1 MNKFSRLTPEIIEL
15 AKMCEAN
22 KIDTELYTKNKVN
35 RGLRDLN
42 GKGVLT
48 GLTEISEI
56 VSKKIVDGEEVSCDG
71 ELYYRGI
78 DVHKIADGITGAE
91 RHNGFEE
98 VTYLLLFGKLQG
110 CIAQEFRKRCNHEGS
125 EQRHHEQPATCRAHT
140 LLIRPQCERYYY
152 PERAAPVS

>member
-1 MNKFSRLTPEIIEL
+1 MNKFSRLTPEIQEL
-15 AKMCEAN
+15 ALMCEAC
-22 KIDTELYTKNKVN
+22 KIDTELYTKYNVN

-42 GKGVLT
+42 GRGVLT

-78 DVHKIADGITGAE
+78 DVHDITDGVLNSG

-98 VTYLLLFGKLQG
+98 VTYLLFSEG
-110 CIAQEFRKRCNHEGS
+110 CQVRTS
-125 EQRHHEQPATCRAHT
+125 LMT
-140 LLIRPQCERYYY
+140 
-152 PERAAPVS
+152 S